1 LRAFDCKLRFTV
13 QDYKEAARLRDSLR
27 SFEEE
32 EPVLRLR
39 RLMRKAIEEERF
51 EVFFSCIAVVPS
63 KVNSKF
69 TTLNFIKVGRGK
81 DFLKTRQ
88 RIL

>member
-1 LRAFDCKLRFTV
+1 MGLVV

-39 RLMRKAIEEERF
+39 RLMKKAIDEERF
-51 EVFFSCIAVVPS
+51 EVLYSCLFRCS
-63 KVNSKF
+63 KQFNYF
-69 TTLNFIKVGRGK
+69 QL
-81 DFLKTRQ
+81 L
-88 RIL
+88 

>member
-1 LRAFDCKLRFTV
+1 MGLVV

-39 RLMRKAIEEERF
+39 RLMKKAIDEERF
-51 EVFFSCIAVVPS
+51 EYCTHALSVVPS
-63 KVNSKF
+63 NSVTF
-69 TTLNFIKVGRGK
+69 SCLSMVG
-81 DFLKTRQ
+81 
-88 RIL
+88 